1 MSVQTPPAPPS
12 GPRLEE
18 PSWWSTVGHARELPI
33 ICVLAAVLIGT
44 SLANHDFLSG
54 QGRVDLMTAVSI
66 TALMAVGETFV
77 IVMKHVD
84 LSVGSTLGFAG
95 YVAAYLVGPG
105 GNALMVF
112 VISSLV
118 GLVIGLINGALVATL
133 RLPSLVVTLG
143 TLYVVQGLLAVT
155 ASSRVIT
162 QDKLPSALVSF
173 GEHSLLGVPYVMWVT
188 IVAAVIGGWYMHSRR
203 PGRDLY
209 AIGSNGPAAKLVGIP
224 VRRREL
230 MAFAVSGLCAGLA
243 GALWSARFGGI
254 DTSAGLGYELSVIAA
269 CVVGG
274 VSIAGGNGTILGAF
288 VGALLLQTIGNALSA
303 LDVPEFWQQAVNG
316 TLLILA
322 ITVDRLASRRRER
335 VAAREVVA

>member
-54 QGRVDLMTAVSI
+54 QGRVDLMSAVSI

-77 IVMKHVD
+77 IVMRHVD

-95 YVAAYLVGPG
+95 YVAAYIVGPEG
-105 GNALMVF
+105 HALLVF
-112 VISSLV
+112 VIASLV
-118 GLVIGLINGALVATL
+118 GLLIGLVNGLLVATL

-162 QDKLPSALVSF
+162 QDKLPTALVSF
-173 GEHSLLGVPYVMWVT
+173 GDTELLGVPYLMWVALL
-188 IVAAVIGGWYMHSRR
+188 AALLGGWYMRSQR

-209 AIGSNGPAAKLVGIP
+209 AIGSN
-224 VRRREL
+224 
-230 MAFAVSGLCAGLA
+230 S
-243 GALWSARFGGI
+243 
-254 DTSAGLGYELSVIAA
+254 T
-269 CVVGG
+269 
-274 VSIAGGNGTILGAF
+274 
-288 VGALLLQTIGNALSA
+288 
-303 LDVPEFWQQAVNG
+303 
-316 TLLILA
+316 
-322 ITVDRLASRRRER
+322 
-335 VAAREVVA
+335 AARL